1 MLVGHYD
8 LNSTTITTRERQEMS
23 DKIKEITETVKHL
36 GTFYMTEGGDDL
48 LLETIAK
55 ILEITK
61 EVGND

>member
-1 MLVGHYD
+1 
-8 LNSTTITTRERQEMS
+8 MS
-23 DKIKEITETVKHL
+23 DKIKEITEVVKHL
-36 GTFYMTEGGDDL
+36 GTFYMTESGDDL